1 MSQNYVGGVGDLVY
15 YMSYYLSSVVVL
27 KIVSFCYFEIFGK
40 ETLSE
45 INSTF
50 AFENW
55 PLKPQPLIFSGF
67 RL

>member
-1 MSQNYVGGVGDLVY
+1 MVSQNYVGDVGDLVY

-50 AFENW
+50 AE
-55 PLKPQPLIFSGF
+55 KKIGH
-67 RL
+67 